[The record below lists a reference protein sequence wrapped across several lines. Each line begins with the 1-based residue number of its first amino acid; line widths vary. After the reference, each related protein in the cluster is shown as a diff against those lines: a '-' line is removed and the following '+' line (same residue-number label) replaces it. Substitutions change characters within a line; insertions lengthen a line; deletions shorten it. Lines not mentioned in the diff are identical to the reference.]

1 VPNFTRRL
9 LELGSNGA
17 FWWPSPRTLP
27 LAALAI
33 AVMLAS
39 LICAPNLIGVLGS
52 GLGLV
57 MLAIAI
63 VDYRRFI
70 IPDQL
75 SVAAFV
81 LGLLHA
87 VVLEPDGPLTAI
99 AVAASRGAVLALIF
113 LGIRVAYQRIRGREG
128 VGLGDVKLAGVAG
141 IWLDWPILPI
151 AVEIAACA
159 ALSVYLLRQFV
170 LRRPIES
177 TARLPF
183 GLFFAPAIWIGWVLG
198 TALLTYSQLV

>member
-1 VPNFTRRL
+1 VPNFTRKL
-9 LELGSNGA
+9 LALGSSGA
-17 FWWPSPRTLP
+17 FWSPSSRALP

-33 AVMLAS
+33 AAILAS
-39 LICAPNLIGVLGS
+39 LICSPNLIGVFGA

-75 SVAAFV
+75 SVTAFV

-87 VVLEPDGPLTAI
+87 VVLEPDGPLTSMAI
-99 AVAASRGAVLALIF
+99 AVSRGVVLALI
-113 LGIRVAYQRIRGREG
+113 LREG

-141 IWLDWPILPI
+141 TWLDWPILPI

-170 LRRPIES
+170 FGRPIES

-183 GLFFAPAIWIGWVLG
+183 GLFFAPAIWIGWVLE
-198 TALLTYSQLV
+198 TALLSYSRFI